1 LIDERERKVRA
12 LKSKRYKIIFHIA
25 GRLVFFILTVWIGLT
40 LAFLV
45 SRASPVDPSTML
57 ISRLMSMGGYLRPE
71 EILALKQQILELY
84 GLDKPVYMQ
93 YLSFIKGVITGNLG
107 PSFSFFPTPVIEL
120 IYKSMSWTILLL
132 GFSTV
137 LSWIIGNVAG
147 VLAAV
152 FSRSKISKML
162 EWISM
167 SLYPVPYVIF
177 ALILFL
183 FFSLV
188 IPLAGG
194 VGGAGMAMPS
204 LSLTYIIGVIKRLSV
219 PSLSIIVLSS
229 ASWFLSMK
237 ALALSIKKEDF
248 VNYAIIRGLSQKTVT
263 KYVMRNSLLP
273 QITSL
278 ALSLGYIFNGAL
290 VTEYIFA
297 YPGLGRL
304 LYNAIV
310 GSDYNLMLGILSYS
324 IIGVASAAFILDLIY
339 PLIDPRIRYGG

>member
-1 LIDERERKVRA
+1 M
-12 LKSKRYKIIFHIA
+12 KSKSYRLIIHVIS
-25 GRLVFFILTVWIGLT
+25 RLLFFILTVWIGLT

-45 SRASPVDPSTML
+45 SRASPVDPSTVL
-57 ISRLMSMGGYLRPE
+57 ISRLVAMGGHLRPE
-71 EILALKQQILELY
+71 EILAMKQQILELY
-84 GLDKPVYMQ
+84 GLDKPPYLQ

-120 IYKSMSWTILLL
+120 IYNSLSWTVLLL
-132 GFSTV
+132 GFSTI
-137 LSWIIGNVAG
+137 LSWVIGNIVG

-152 FSRSKISKML
+152 FSRSRVSKAL

-177 ALILFL
+177 ALLLFL

-188 IPLAGG
+188 IPLARG
-194 VGGAGMAMPS
+194 VGGAGMAIPS
-204 LSLTYIIGVIKRLSV
+204 LSLTYMAEVIRRLSI
-219 PSLSIIVLSS
+219 PSLSIIALS
-229 ASWFLSMK
+229 ASSWLLSMK
-237 ALALSIKKEDF
+237 ALALSVKREDF
-248 VNYAIIRGLSQKTVT
+248 VNYAIIRGLGRKTIT

-278 ALSLGYIFNGAL
+278 ALSLGYIFNGSL

-310 GSDYNLMLGILSYS
+310 GADYNLMLGILSYS